1 MDLQYDVIIIGAGPA
16 GMTSAI
22 YASRAGLK
30 TAMLEC
36 SAPGGKLIKT
46 YNIENYPAIKTM
58 AGADLAYSM
67 FEQSTSFNVE
77 YLYGDVVKVNDHI
90 DYKEVI
96 TADNTYTCKAVIV
109 ATGTTEKNL
118 GLQDEEKY
126 VGKGISYCA
135 VCDGAF
141 FKNKDVVVIGGG
153 NSALEE
159 SLYLTQFVNKIY
171 IVIRRD
177 VFRADKIIQ
186 DNILNND
193 KIEIIT
199 KHVPKAIIGDD
210 LVKGIILENV
220 DTKQE
225 MRLDVEGIFPYIG
238 SVPNTNF
245 IKDIVKLNQQGYIIT
260 NHKMETNVAG
270 IYGAGDVIDKQLRQV
285 VTACSDGAI
294 AAQMAYHFINK

>member
-1 MDLQYDVIIIGAGPA
+1 MDLQYDVIIIGAGPS

-30 TAMLEC
+30 TAMMEC
-36 SAPGGKLIKT
+36 SAPGGKLLKT
-46 YNIENYPAIKTM
+46 YNIENYPAIRTM

-67 FEQSTSFNVE
+67 FEQSTAFNAE
-77 YLYGDVVKVNDHI
+77 YLYGDVTKVIDHK

-96 TADNTYTCKAVIV
+96 TTDNSYTCKAVIV
-109 ATGTTEKNL
+109 ASGTTEKNL
-118 GLQDEEKY
+118 GLADEEKY

-141 FKNKDVVVIGGG
+141 FRNKDVVVIGGG

-186 DNILNND
+186 DKILNND

-199 KHVPKAIIGDD
+199 KHVPKAIIGDGV
-210 LVKGIILENV
+210 VKGIVLEHV
-220 DTKQE
+220 DTKE
-225 MRLDVEGIFPYIG
+225 EKRLDVEGIFPYIG
-238 SVPNTNF
+238 SIPNTSF
-245 IKDIVKLNQQGYIIT
+245 VKDVVKLNSQGYIIT
-260 NHKMETNVAG
+260 NEKMETSVEG

-285 VTACSDGAI
+285 VTACGDGAV
-294 AAQMAYHFINK
+294 AAQMAYHYINK

>member
-67 FEQSTSFNVE
+67 FEQSTSFNAE

-109 ATGTTEKNL
+109 ATGTAEKNL

-186 DNILNND
+186 DKILNND

-245 IKDIVKLNQQGYIIT
+245 IKDIVKLNPQGYIIT
-260 NHKMETNVAG
+260 NEKMETNVAG
-270 IYGAGDVIDKQLRQV
+270 IYGVGDVIDKQLRQV